1 VNMANEQNLKPFK
14 KGYDVRRNYDG
25 APRKVISHLSELG
38 YTNREIVDTMMAIVA
53 LTQSEL
59 QEIIDNESNTALERT
74 VAKAVLKGLE
84 KGSLYNLETLITRS
98 IGKPKETQQVSTDS
112 KIEVVFINGKTIL

>member
-1 VNMANEQNLKPFK
+1 
-14 KGYDVRRNYDG
+14 
-25 APRKVISHLSELG
+25 
-38 YTNREIVDTMMAIVA
+38 MMAIVA

-59 QEIIDNESNTALERT
+59 QEIIYNETNTALERT

-112 KIEVVFINGKTIL
+112 RIEVVFVNGKTIL